1 MLNYSATCL
10 TEDLCDT
17 RYSLTCVNQSS
28 SFSNCSCLNTQ
39 YYNGSSCAP
48 LLGYQLSCSNLAQCN
63 SNLGLICVNSTC
75 NCNATQFYNGSIC
88 GNFSIIL

>member
-10 TEDLCDT
+10 TDDLCDT

-28 SFSNCSCLNTQ
+28 SFSNCSCLDTQ
-39 YYNGSSCAP
+39 YYNGSSCTP
-48 LLGYQLSCSNLAQCN
+48 LLGYQLPCSNSVQCN
-63 SNLGLICVNSTC
+63 SNLGLICANSTC

-88 GNFSIIL
+88 GK